1 METPGAQHISPS
13 GGRSVQPPVYSAV
26 FTGVCLC
33 MTLVTYSAIAPGW
46 PLGVCL
52 LAVCAALII
61 AFVITIIALWI
72 FEYMTVPTW
81 GKYLLLLCIV
91 TQWVLP
97 LSLLRQ
103 PDYGQDSLSVLVMGG
118 FAYFTWPVLG
128 VYMARNFGRG
138 RPWFTAVCWGLSLL
152 LLLSCFT
159 PVFR

>member
-1 METPGAQHISPS
+1 M
-13 GGRSVQPPVYSAV
+13 QPPVYSAV

-33 MTLVTYSAIAPGW
+33 MALVTYSAIAPGW

-52 LAVCAALII
+52 LAVFTVLII
-61 AFVITIIALWI
+61 SFIITIMAQWI
-72 FEYMTVPTW
+72 FEYMPIPAW

-97 LSLLRQ
+97 LSWLCQ
-103 PDYGQDSLSVLVMGG
+103 PDNGQDSLSVLVLGG

-128 VYMARNFGRG
+128 VYMARNFGTS
-138 RPWFTAVCWGLSLL
+138 RPWFPAVCWGLSLL

-159 PVFR
+159 SVFR

>member
-1 METPGAQHISPS
+1 METPDAQQQIPPA
-13 GGRSVQPPVYSAV
+13 GERTEQPPVYSAV

-52 LAVCAALII
+52 LAVFAVLII
-61 AFVITIIALWI
+61 SFIITIIAQWV
-72 FEYMTVPTW
+72 FKYMAIPTW

-91 TQWVLP
+91 TQWHIL
-97 LSLLRQ
+97 LSLLPPYSAQ
-103 PDYGQDSLSVLVMGG
+103 SSLSALVMGG

-128 VYMARNFGRG
+128 VYMARNFGHG
-138 RPWFTAVCWGLSLL
+138 RPWFTVVCWVLSLL

-159 PVFR
+159 SVFR

>member
-1 METPGAQHISPS
+1 M
-13 GGRSVQPPVYSAV
+13 QPPVYSAV

-33 MTLVTYSAIAPGW
+33 MALVNYSAIAPGW

-52 LAVCAALII
+52 LAVFAVLII
-61 AFVITIIALWI
+61 SFVITIMAQWI
-72 FEYMTVPTW
+72 FEYMPIPPW

-97 LSLLRQ
+97 LSWLSQ
-103 PDYGQDSLSVLVMGG
+103 PDYGQNSLSVLVLGG

-128 VYMARNFGRG
+128 VYMARNFGTS
-138 RPWFTAVCWGLSLL
+138 RPWFPAVCWGLSFL

-159 PVFR
+159 SVFR

>member
-1 METPGAQHISPS
+1 M
-13 GGRSVQPPVYSAV
+13 QPPVYSAV

-33 MTLVTYSAIAPGW
+33 MALVTYSAIAPGW

-52 LAVCAALII
+52 LAVFAVLII
-61 AFVITIIALWI
+61 SFIITIMAQWI
-72 FEYMTVPTW
+72 FEYMPIPTW

-97 LSLLRQ
+97 LSWLSQ
-103 PDYGQDSLSVLVMGG
+103 PDNGQDSLSVLVLGG

-128 VYMARNFGRG
+128 VYMARNFGTS
-138 RPWFTAVCWGLSLL
+138 RPWFPAVCWGLSFL

-159 PVFR
+159 SVFR